1 MCVWRAGLVGV
12 FWAAA
17 RMDGM
22 LAWVCDVWTDG
33 RCLDWVLRLG
43 SHGGDSM

>member
-1 MCVWRAGLVGV
+1 MGGVFWVVGRCVFEAGLVGV

-22 LAWVCDVWTDG
+22 LAGV
-33 RCLDWVLRLG
+33 
-43 SHGGDSM
+43 